1 MNCSSKVFCGL
12 IVLLIFTACTP
23 THDYRVS
30 QDSARPGPVDTEIYF
45 YPLRGQSAAQQDRDR
60 FECYLWARRQTGFD
74 PSLPSLAPHQR
85 IEVVAQPPGG
95 EETLAGAI
103 TGAALG
109 AIIGAPHSSGE
120 GALFGAIAGAA
131 FGSALEATRYE
142 RVLAESGHIDRLRY
156 AEIDHRARLYRRAMS
171 ACLEGRGYS
180 VR

>member
-12 IVLLIFTACTP
+12 IVLILTACAP
-23 THDYRVS
+23 TSYYSAS
-30 QDSARPGPVDTEIYF
+30 QDNVSSAPVDTEIYF
-45 YPLRGQSAAQQDRDR
+45 YPLRGQSAALQDRDR

-74 PSLPSLAPHQR
+74 PSLPDLAPHQR
-85 IEVVAQPPGG
+85 IQVVAQTPTG

-142 RVLAESGHIDRLRY
+142 RGLAESGRIDRLRY